1 MRVSVLIPYST
12 ALPVQSSSSSTA
24 TANSRPQSPKT
35 AFQSP
40 HELVQQHGRRG
51 SMGGIFSLQQ
61 YYRNSPSPP
70 TTLGLVRRRTV
81 FGENNNN
88 NNSTSGSGWGVR
100 GVACPD
106 ELVDAVDSSVD
117 GELRRCPFA
126 QSLLSLHLDT
136 SEVQRKATRTSP
148 FVLLRSPELP
158 LRVVRGW
165 LCFVLSLSLP
175 RFRRVN

>member
-1 MRVSVLIPYST
+1 MTSMSTRGWEIGLYAGETSLTTKLLSPPLLPTFFPPWTDMRVSVLIPYST

-35 AFQSP
+35 AFHSP

-88 NNSTSGSGWGVR
+88 SGSGWGVR

-117 GELRRCPFA
+117 GE
-126 QSLLSLHLDT
+126 
-136 SEVQRKATRTSP
+136 
-148 FVLLRSPELP
+148 
-158 LRVVRGW
+158 
-165 LCFVLSLSLP
+165 
-175 RFRRVN
+175 